1 MLHKHTAG
9 LLSSMVFTLGLASPA
24 MAQAVDADTS
34 TDRIEA
40 ILAQMSTEQKVGQ
53 VLQGEIKY
61 ITPSEVER
69 FGIGSVLN
77 GGGSFPDGNKQASL
91 QDWIDVADAYWEAA
105 LVLPDGTRVPPIWG
119 TDAVHGHNNVFGATL
134 FPHNIGLGATGNPE
148 LVEAIA
154 RATAKEVKAT
164 GIDWVFAPTVA
175 VAQDYR
181 WGRTYESFGADPV
194 MVSQFGGAAVRG
206 FDAESVPST
215 AKHFIGDGGTV
226 GGRDQGNVIGDL
238 EALMDPHGRAYE
250 DAFAAGVPSVMASF
264 NSWNGRKVHGEK
276 ALLDDLL
283 RDQMGFDGIVVS
295 DWNGIGQVQ
304 GCRNDDCVQAFNA
317 GIDLI
322 MAPQDW
328 GQLRKNM
335 LRQLSTGD
343 ITEERLNEAVRRI
356 LQLKADYGMLD
367 QPSPAARITDELLA
381 TVGGEAHRALAR
393 TAVRESLVLLKNN
406 DQVLPIAGNAT
417 VLVTGSGADD
427 VANQAGGWT
436 LTWQG
441 TQNQPSDFPGAT
453 SILAGFEQRLAATGG
468 RVQTALNDEALPDVA
483 VVIFGEDPYAEG
495 KGDKEDLLFTSDD
508 HDDLRLMRALNAKGV
523 PVVSVF
529 LTGRPLWMNR
539 EINASDAFVVAW
551 LPGSEGAGVA
561 DLLVAGKDGQPS
573 YDFKGRLP
581 FPWPA
586 LDMNELDPQLAV
598 DQFQW
603 PLGYGLD
610 YQHPQTVSTLSEK
623 QVAQK
628 AEGDLVIFRKGTRRP
643 WVNYLGDEGNWVMPV
658 AGAEARSVLGELSVK
673 NVDVQVQED
682 ARLVTWQGSGIRD
695 SQYYWKTPNDRGV
708 DLTRFADQGGALQ
721 VAMQILT
728 APKGDVKLRMDCG
741 WPCRGELAVTKLF
754 KRLPEKQWVRLSFPL
769 SCFKD
774 AGADLS
780 KVNSPLVLVTNRPL
794 SLVVYDA
801 AIVEQPDP
809 DALVPCS

>member
-1 MLHKHTAG
+1 MQF
-9 LLSSMVFTLGLASPA
+9 LSSVCCTAALTLAGTTVA
-24 MAQAVDADTS
+24 AD
-34 TDRIEA
+34 DFDGKQIDA
-40 ILAQMSTEQKVGQ
+40 ILSQMTTEQKVSQ
-53 VLQGEIKY
+53 VLQGEIKNLS
-61 ITPSEVER
+61 PAEVKR

-77 GGGSFPDGNKQASL
+77 GGGSFPNGDKQAQL
-91 QDWIDVADAYWEAA
+91 KDWVDLAQAYWDAA

-134 FPHNIGLGATGNPE
+134 FPHNIGLGATGNPA
-148 LVEAIA
+148 LVEEIA
-154 RATAKEVKAT
+154 RATAIEVKAT

-181 WGRTYESFGADPV
+181 WGRTYESFGADPA
-194 MVSQFGGAAVRG
+194 MVSKFGGAAVRG
-206 FDAESVPST
+206 FNAESVPST

-226 GGRDQGNVIGDL
+226 GGRDQGNVVGDL
-238 EALMDPHGRAYE
+238 EALMDPHGLAYQ
-250 DAFAAGVPSVMASF
+250 DALAAQVPSVMASF

-283 RDQMGFDGIVVS
+283 RGKMGFHGMVVS

-335 LRQLSTGD
+335 LKQVSTGD
-343 ITEERLNEAVRRI
+343 ITEERLNEAVRRV
-356 LQLKADYGMLD
+356 LQLKADYGLLD
-367 QPSPAARITDELLA
+367 QPSPQARIGSELTEA
-381 TVGGEAHRALAR
+381 FGGKAHRDLAR
-393 TAVRESLVLLKNN
+393 RAVRESLVLLKNN
-406 DQVLPIAGNAT
+406 NSVLPIAGNAT
-417 VLVTGSGADD
+417 VLVAGSAADS
-427 VANQAGGWT
+427 VAQQAGGWT

-453 SILAGFEQRLAATGG
+453 SILAGFQQRLSTMGG
-468 RVQTALNDEALPDVA
+468 VVQTQFDANALPDVA
-483 VVIFGEDPYAEG
+483 VVVFGEEPYAEG
-495 KGDKEDLLFTSDD
+495 KGDKEDLVFIADD
-508 HDDLRLMRALNAKGV
+508 HDDLVLMRTLRAKGV
-523 PVVSVF
+523 PVVAIF

-561 DLLVAGKDGQPS
+561 EVLVAGGGDQPS
-573 YDFKGRLP
+573 YDFMGRLP

-586 LDMNELDPQLAV
+586 LDMNELDPSLPV
-598 DQFQW
+598 DQFQF

-610 YQHPQTVSTLSEK
+610 YTATETVPELSEK

-658 AGAEARSVLGELSVK
+658 AGADASSVLGELTVR

-682 ARLVTWQGSGIRD
+682 ARFVTWQGSGIRD

-708 DLTRFADQGGALQ
+708 DLSRFADQGGALQ
-721 VAMQILT
+721 LALQVRS

-769 SCFKD
+769 SCFKE
-774 AGADLS
+774 AGADLT
-780 KVNSPLVLVTNRPL
+780 KINAPLVLVTNRPM
-794 SLVVYDA
+794 SLVLYDA